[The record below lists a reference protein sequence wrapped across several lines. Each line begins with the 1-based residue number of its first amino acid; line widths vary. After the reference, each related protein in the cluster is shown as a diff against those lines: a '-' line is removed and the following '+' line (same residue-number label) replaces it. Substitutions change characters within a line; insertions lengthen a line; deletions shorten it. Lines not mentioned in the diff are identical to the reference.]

1 MMKLHLKE
9 HCKLLPDLISPVL
22 AKDHHFF
29 VPIGGSQLQTVIHGY
44 HQLLL
49 PATFTFTY

>member
-1 MMKLHLKE
+1 VMILLMVYLHV
-9 HCKLLPDLISPVL
+9 CRISPVL

-29 VPIGGSQLQTVIHGY
+29 VPIGGSQLQTVIRGY

-49 PATFTFTY
+49 SATFTFTY